1 MSSAEH
7 AILVGASKG
16 IGREVAA
23 SFLRSGADVTILSR
37 TVPTHLDGAVHIEV
51 DLSDL
56 DGVSE
61 VAAALAGDRPP
72 FHNLVFLQRMRGEAD
87 DDLLRRE
94 LTVSVEA
101 TNLLIEALTANRP
114 ADHAGAIVIVSS
126 LAADLVAAD
135 QPLSYHVAKAALNAM
150 VRYYA
155 VRLAKD
161 RIRVNGVTPGTVLR
175 DEARAHFRD
184 NPAEYERRIRY
195 TPLGRMARADEIA
208 DVISYLCSDRASFI
222 TGQVVVADGGMS
234 LMFQGTL
241 D

>member
-1 MSSAEH
+1 MSSTEH
-7 AILVGASKG
+7 TILVGASKG

-23 SFLRSGADVTILSR
+23 SFLRADFDVTILSR
-37 TVPTHLDGAVHIEV
+37 TAPAGLDGAVHIEV

-56 DGVSE
+56 DAVRE
-61 VAAALAGDRPP
+61 VAATLVDGRPP
-72 FHNLVFLQRMRGEAD
+72 FRCLVFLQRMRGEVDSDA
-87 DDLLRRE
+87 LRQE

-101 TNLLIEALTANRP
+101 TNLLIESLTANRP
-114 ADHAGAIVIVSS
+114 TNHPGAIVIVGS

-155 VRLAKD
+155 VQLAQHG
-161 RIRVNGVTPGTVLR
+161 IRVNGVTPGNVLR
-175 DEARAHFRD
+175 EEARPYFRE
-184 NPAEYERRIRY
+184 NPAEYERRIRH

-208 DVISYLCSDRASFI
+208 DVISYLCSDHASFI
-222 TGQVVVADGGMS
+222 TGQVVVADGGLS